1 MTTEE
6 IKEKVIDLKKR
17 YNAWTPDDKAML
29 RTLVKELEIKH
40 KFNTKCNSCYRDAFH
55 LIVNKL
61 GMKSADFVEKKNE
74 ESRYIFIGKKEAVWH
89 GPYGAVTLNEFT
101 PDEMI
106 DKFIEATL
114 GIQDYYAFKPVKKE
128 EQISEQ

>member
-6 IKEKVIDLKKR
+6 IKQQVIDLKKR
-17 YNAWTPDDKAML
+17 YNAWTTTDKSML
-29 RTLVKELEIKH
+29 RKLVKELEIKH
-40 KFNTKCNSCYRDAFH
+40 KFNTKCSSCYRDAFH

-61 GMKSADFVEKKNE
+61 GMTSADFVEKKNE
-74 ESRYIFIGKKEAVWH
+74 ESKYIFIGKKEAVWH

-106 DKFIEATL
+106 DKFIEASI
-114 GIQDYYAFKPVKKE
+114 GIQSYYLFKPINKE
-128 EQISEQ
+128 EQTIEQ

>member
-6 IKEKVIDLKKR
+6 IKEKVIDLKNR

-40 KFNTKCNSCYRDAFH
+40 KFNTKCDSCYRDAFH
-55 LIVNKL
+55 LIVNEL

-74 ESRYIFIGKKEAVWH
+74 ESRYIFIGEKEAVWH

-106 DKFIEATL
+106 DKFIEATS
-114 GIQDYYAFKPVKKE
+114 GIQDYYAFKPVDKE
-128 EQISEQ
+128 

>member
-6 IKEKVIDLKKR
+6 IKEQVIDLKKR

-114 GIQDYYAFKPVKKE
+114 GIQDYYIFKPVKKE

>member
-6 IKEKVIDLKKR
+6 IKEQAVDLKNR
-17 YNAWTPDDKAML
+17 YDAWTPGDKAML
-29 RTLVKELEIKH
+29 RTLVKELGIKH
-40 KFNTKCNSCYRDAFH
+40 KFNTKCSSCYRDAFH

-74 ESRYIFIGKKEAVWH
+74 ESKYIFIGKKEAVWH

-106 DKFIEATL
+106 DKFIEAAS
-114 GIQDYYAFKPVKKE
+114 GIQGYYAFKPVKKE
-128 EQISEQ
+128 